1 MSEQNDPITKNP
13 KDAVQDFL
21 HSSAKPDNSEDG
33 DEVVTTKV
41 VTQFNPDTGEEETIT
56 TREVS
61 KTAQKVVKKVV
72 AKQVC
77 QTTVKK
83 EIREI
88 EEVEEVHT
96 IKKKLFQDGKEI
108 DCQETS
114 NTTKTTGEK
123 EIQGPEEIT
132 KEEKVIM
139 ITEESN
145 PEGSTDKTITKT
157 MKFIPQERLQLVM
170 RRFLILP

>member
-21 HSSAKPDNSEDG
+21 HSSAKPEDSEDG
-33 DEVVTTKV
+33 DEVVTPKV
-41 VTQFNPDTGEEETIT
+41 VTQFNPETGEEETVT

-83 EIREI
+83 
-88 EEVEEVHT
+88 
-96 IKKKLFQDGKEI
+96 
-108 DCQETS
+108 
-114 NTTKTTGEK
+114 
-123 EIQGPEEIT
+123 
-132 KEEKVIM
+132 
-139 ITEESN
+139 
-145 PEGSTDKTITKT
+145 
-157 MKFIPQERLQLVM
+157 
-170 RRFLILP
+170 